1 LLKTAS
7 ALPKTKAVAGFYL
20 AIARAKL
27 RSA

>member
-7 ALPKTKAVAGFYL
+7 VLPKTKAVAGIYL

-27 RSA
+27 KSA